1 MSVDLPDDPFAI
13 APLTSG
19 RDMWSTAEL
28 PGIRSIK
35 MADGPMGIASGRVDE
50 RDVAVLTPC
59 GTALGAS
66 FDPDL
71 VARVGAIVG
80 GEARRLGV
88 DAVLAPNLNLQRS
101 PLCGRAFELFGEDP
115 YLAGALGAAWIGGL
129 QSQGVGSVAKHLV
142 CNDSET
148 DRDSMNAVVDDR
160 ALREVYLL
168 PFEMAATAGC
178 VGILAAYN
186 RLNGHYCVEHRQLL
200 TEIVKGDWR
209 YPGFIV
215 SDWFG
220 GRDTVRSALA
230 GLDLDMPGPDRVLGT
245 KFAAAVTAGTVSAD
259 RLADAAGRVAG
270 GVRAIDGLPVGTAV
284 ADPDA
289 VLTEAAA
296 AGFVLLKNEGGLLPL
311 APAAVRRLAIIGPN
325 AASPCLQGGTF
336 AKIAVRPDFV
346 TPLQA
351 IRERFGDAMQVV
363 YEQGVAPEYRLPP
376 LSVTPARDL
385 GDGAS
390 RGMTV
395 EFFVGDGDG
404 EPVFAETRDTN
415 SLTWFVGLPG
425 TDHLKQ
431 AGRIR
436 ASGWYVPERG
446 GAHRVHIGGTG
457 TLRLMVD
464 GREVFS
470 GGGPV
475 APSDLMGTLKG
486 GDSQSVEVDLA
497 AATPVLLSFELAYT
511 PARAQGLWYGMAGP
525 DLPAEMLERA
535 LAAAAAADV
544 VLLMVGETA
553 DAGVESKDRPGTSLP
568 AAQVDLLHRLQ
579 GVNPNIVAICN
590 VAHAFDL
597 SWQDKVKG
605 LMITWYPGEQYG
617 PALAQVLAGDR
628 EPGGRLPLSIARQ
641 DGDYPAFSL
650 KPDMSGDVPYR
661 EGHLIGYKGMQ
672 AAGTAPLHAF
682 GAGFGYTRFAVSD
695 PCLTEAADGAAV
707 VSARVRNIGPRPGKA
722 VLQAYVAG
730 PDGIRHLRG
739 FVSIAVPAGEEVPV
753 RLTLPSRAFAHW
765 DTSAG
770 GWRTAPA
777 RHEVLLGWSS
787 LDLPLRLIV
796 ERAAGR

>member
-66 FDPDL
+66 FDTDL

-200 TEIVKGDWR
+200 TDIVKGDWR

-245 KFAAAVTAGTVSAD
+245 KFAAAVAAGTVPGD

-270 GVRAIDGLPVGTAV
+270 AVRAIDGLPVGTAV

-311 APAAVRRLAIIGPN
+311 APAAVRRVAIIGPN

-346 TPLQA
+346 TPLHA
-351 IRERFGDAMQVV
+351 IRARFGDAIEVV

-436 ASGWYVPERG
+436 ASGWFVPERG
-446 GAHRVHIGGTG
+446 GAHRVHLGGTG
-457 TLRLMVD
+457 TLRLTVD
-464 GREVFS
+464 GCEVFS

-475 APSDLMGTLKG
+475 APSDLMGMLKG
-486 GDSQSVEVDLA
+486 GDSQSVVLDLA
-497 AATPVLLSFELAYT
+497 AGTPVLLSFELAYT
-511 PARAQGLWYGMAGP
+511 PARAQGLWYGLAGP

-535 LAAAAAADV
+535 LAAAADADV

-568 AAQVDLLHRLQ
+568 AAQVDLLHRLH

-650 KPDMSGDVPYR
+650 KPETSGDVPYR

-695 PCLTEAADGAAV
+695 PCLAEAADGAAV
-707 VSARVRNIGPRPGKA
+707 VSARVRNIGPRSGKA

-730 PDGIRHLRG
+730 SDGIRHLRG
-739 FVSIAVPAGEEVPV
+739 FVSIVVPVGEEVTV

-770 GWRTAPA
+770 GWRTVPG
-777 RHEVLLGWSS
+777 RHEVLLGWNS
-787 LDLPLRLIV
+787 LDLPIRLFV
-796 ERAAGR
+796 ERVAG